1 LLFHSI
7 EKLIGIL
14 NLIQLIADKKSLSE
28 KCESLVFELKKSDEH
43 HTNALKVV
51 EHRHSVELQRLREM
65 HAAAEKLR
73 RERWI
78 DNKTKKIKVACNI
91 FVFTVEGCLYKYFVE
106 MIH

>member
-1 LLFHSI
+1 M
-7 EKLIGIL
+7 
-14 NLIQLIADKKSLSE
+14 QLIADKKCLSE
-28 KCESLVFELKKSDEH
+28 KCESLVLELKKSDEH

-51 EHRHSVELQRLREM
+51 EQRHAVELQRLREM

-78 DNKTKKIKVACNI
+78 DNKTKKIKVARNI

-106 MIH
+106 MVH